1 MIHNDQTPS
10 KYIQVGRFSIV
21 PQGAKKAGV
30 ARVADKR
37 MITLTLTVTTD
48 GETSAFSAIYDG
60 KAKQFLP
67 KINFPTGFSLSAN
80 IKHQ

>member
-1 MIHNDQTPS
+1 MA
-10 KYIQVGRFSIV
+10 
-21 PQGAKKAGV
+21 PQGAKKVGA
-30 ARVADKR
+30 ARFADKR

-60 KAKQFLP
+60 KTKQFLL